1 MSSLRVLD
9 LVKPFAAFLPE
20 IISPERKV
28 PFNQKLGWT
37 GVTLL
42 IFLVMS
48 QVPLY
53 GIVSSDSSDP
63 LFILRMILA
72 SNRGTLMELGISPII
87 TSGMF
92 VQLLAGSQLIDVN
105 LDLKSD
111 RELFQTMQ
119 KVLALI
125 ISIGQAIVFVLSGT
139 YGNPADLGWGV
150 CLLLCLQLITAAM
163 IVILLDELLTKGYG
177 LGSGI
182 SLFIATNICE
192 SIIWKSFSPV
202 TINTGKGS
210 QFEGAILAFFQLL
223 FTRSNKLQA
232 LREAFFRSNL
242 PNISQLVATAVI
254 FGIVVYLQGFRVEIP
269 VKSAKFRGQR
279 GTFPIKLFYTSNMP
293 IMLESALT
301 SNVFLVSQM
310 LYNRFPGNFFV
321 NLLGVWEGVENGGRI
336 RATSGLAYY
345 ISAPLSLKEAL
356 LDPVHTLAYVTF
368 IVTACATFSKL
379 WIDVSGSSPRD
390 VAKQLKEQQMVMA
403 GHREQSMY
411 KELKRVIPT
420 AAWLS
425 GATIGVLAIF
435 SDLLGALGSGTAVLL
450 CTTIIYQFLEQ
461 LSKESNSNVA
471 GMADMLGL

>member
-9 LVKPFAAFLPE
+9 LVKPFGAFLPE
-20 IISPERKV
+20 IISPERK
-28 PFNQKLGWT
+28 PTFQTRITWT
-37 GVTLL
+37 GLTLL

-92 VQLLAGSQLIDVN
+92 IQLLAGSQLIDVN

-125 ISIGQAIVFVLSGT
+125 ISIGQAVVFVLSGS
-139 YGNPADLGWGV
+139 YGQPSDLGWGV

-163 IVILLDELLTKGYG
+163 IVILLDELLSKGYG

-192 SIIWKSFSPV
+192 SIIWKSFSPT
-202 TINTGKGS
+202 TINTGKGP
-210 QFEGAILAFFQLL
+210 QFEGAVLAFFHLL
-223 FTRSNKLQA
+223 FTRSNKFGA
-232 LREAFFRSNL
+232 IKDAFFRQNL
-242 PNISQLVATAVI
+242 PNLSNLVATIVI
-254 FGIVVYLQGFRVEIP
+254 FGAVVYLQGFRVEIP

-279 GTFPIKLFYTSNMP
+279 GTFPVKLFYTSNMP

-310 LYNRFPGNFFV
+310 LYNKFPSNFLV
-321 NLLGVWEGVENGGRI
+321 GLLGVWEGVEGSGQI
-336 RATSGLAYY
+336 RATSGIAYY
-345 ISAPLSLKEAL
+345 MSAPISMKEAL
-356 LDPVHTLAYVTF
+356 LDPVHTAVYVIF
-368 IVTACATFSKL
+368 IVAACATFSKL
-379 WIDVSGSSPRD
+379 WIEVSGSSPRD

-425 GATIGVLAIF
+425 GATIGVLAIC

-471 GMADMLGL
+471 GMADLLGL